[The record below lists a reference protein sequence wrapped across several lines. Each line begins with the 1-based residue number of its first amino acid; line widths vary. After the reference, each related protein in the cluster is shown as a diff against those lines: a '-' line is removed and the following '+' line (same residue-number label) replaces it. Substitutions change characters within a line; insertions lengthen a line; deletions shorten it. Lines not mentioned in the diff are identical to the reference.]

1 MEGGKSKLE
10 SWSAT
15 LGAGGRGVMRAAGGL
30 TLRRGETS
38 VNPTSSKMVTI
49 SVVGLSGGEK
59 DKGSMGVGKS
69 CLCNRFVA
77 PLADDYHIDHI
88 SVLSQSDFSGRVVNN
103 DHFLYWGEMYKTS
116 EDGVDFNIQVIEQTE
131 FIDDASF
138 QPFKASGKQE
148 PYVRRCANT
157 RLMSA
162 EKLMYICKN
171 QLGLE
176 QEFTL
181 QLLPDGRS
189 NIDGFICVFDVSLVP
204 NRTLERQVEMTAQI
218 LNSLLKTKKPIVL
231 ATTKNDEGND
241 TFVREAERLINR
253 KEFRGIIPMVETSS
267 HENINVDNAFFLV
280 SSMVDRTRGRVRVQ
294 SYNEAGRA
302 RRDILEMAQEQF
314 ARLVRTEVT
323 DYGAS
328 WTVVAKK
335 LSPCVEFHTF
345 VDIFGVDAA
354 QRIFRRHV
362 KKLKDTYLS
371 EKVARY
377 LDLLPEVLHE
387 LFPTISS
394 LGEDVSHLFDWKPA
408 TCTLCRKLEN
418 SQNKP
423 WDWMLIQD
431 RIKEHPDF
439 DRWFVEYPE
448 DTTWMEANL
457 FDGDASEH
465 RIPFDVLDSTEAETV
480 YKNLLNK
487 LHAEQKRSELQ
498 KDFKKLLEETGYI
511 TPGKKLD
518 EVRVLFMGRDCFES
532 LSEDQRQLIYDRHQ
546 QELIQRCRKS
556 FQELLLE
563 KADIFY
569 QFRSSPAGT
578 VTHDDILDITEALAE
593 DGRYKA
599 LDRMDADR
607 KLLLFQHLGFVHCP
621 IREHCPAF
629 PDCTDSLVERII
641 SRRASRP
648 VSWGT
653 DLTNLNLILLGVE
666 ELSLD
671 ISDQI
676 LSICPHSQ
684 FNYGGQIFDLELRR
698 ISGDVSLQQNAFKTK
713 KFNPQG
719 CFCVYSDSP
728 SLEYIR
734 ASLQK
739 ELLSN
744 LEQQDPLPF
753 QGLSMLILFEADPNI
768 PQQELNLL
776 QIEGQN
782 LADSLHC
789 PFLEFCPGEMETISD
804 CLRTLVES
812 SRQKSG
818 VLNVSPPSDTLPKP
832 EIRVIMCLL
841 CGDPFN
847 LEIEKVLGPLLG
859 SKTCT
864 QTGVR
869 CVVVELE
876 IQGTRRTVEVIL
888 TSYHSA
894 TDFRDDLVHGFIL
907 VYSTL
912 RKASLA
918 TLSAFSMNI
927 PELPIQV
934 VAVSESNLVD
944 NKDINQALNIQGSV
958 LAGQLNAHFAR
969 ANLNQSQKGLYQPF
983 FQEVLEKKGE
993 IEKAFSMDER
1003 LSGRL
1008 DDSGEGTLERP
1019 PRRNPIPPP
1028 RVDSYNVKGPGSLN
1042 SRSGSGRSGSGRS
1055 GSGSEIYER
1064 LPDSGS
1070 HGDLVS
1076 GSEDSDI
1083 YSQMDSLDRQGGGG
1097 GHKHRSSKQNGKHG
1111 AGGKPHKSRRQH
1123 GSAPPECSPPPIPS
1137 LAGRP
1142 SFTSSSPSPQ
1152 LGRERPNPFSRP
1164 MKSSTFNASL
1174 PGVHGIFKAD
1184 SMPLEMVKGKGME
1197 HNNFFQAGS
1206 DEYLDMGGSC
1216 SPPEPAPPD
1225 RTMNQSRGGRPEQ
1238 LQYRRLVKAST
1249 MPGGSHTSL
1258 EDISCWADDSQLPNK
1273 RPDSADAWQTGFGGG
1288 AYTTGRRGRSRAPL
1302 PALPP
1307 GKINLSDYNH
1317 VSAALGRLQVKPR
1330 SAPLAAVED
1339 LDRDHEGGYAVPR
1352 DTVTPGTKSEYSH
1365 PVLEP
1370 ARSKPR
1376 SKNRERRE
1384 RQAKLEISDS
1394 ESELSS
1400 DERHAKKPTAGKR
1413 PRKKRSAPVPIPVAP
1428 PAAPRTGIP
1437 VAMPQV
1443 PVMKPVPTPRVPE
1456 PRNPAPILAEQRRIE
1471 PELKQD
1477 TGTFSETESSTSPPS
1492 RILHARPFMFPPP
1505 PSGPPPPD
1513 QMRSRVDEGLLN
1525 SPREEQTDKQ
1535 KRKLEKEEKVRLK
1548 EIARQEKKEKEREK
1562 KEERE
1567 KAKEEKKKEKA
1578 EKKVAARQGMKANS
1592 VQGAVC
1598 MDDFRAS
1605 EDDPIPVFLS
1615 RTIKFIELEGL
1626 DAEGLYRVPGNRAH
1640 VDLLFQ
1646 QFDEDKNIDLGSL
1659 DIAVNAVATAVKDFF
1674 FKRLPPLLPTEHMTD
1689 LESIAS
1695 MQDRHMKLLE
1705 LKKLLDRLP
1714 RSNYAVIKFIFQHF
1728 VRVTE
1733 RSKDNCMDSKNL
1745 AICWWPTLL
1754 QYEFGD
1760 LTKFETMRPHLEDV
1774 VQTLIDQFRFLF
1786 CGQEEV
1792 MMV

>member
-487 LHAEQKRSELQ
+487 LHAEQKRSEIPKRLQ

-1123 GSAPPECSPPPIPS
+1123 G
-1137 LAGRP
+1137 
-1142 SFTSSSPSPQ
+1142 
-1152 LGRERPNPFSRP
+1152 
-1164 MKSSTFNASL
+1164 
-1174 PGVHGIFKAD
+1174 
-1184 SMPLEMVKGKGME
+1184 
-1197 HNNFFQAGS
+1197 
-1206 DEYLDMGGSC
+1206 
-1216 SPPEPAPPD
+1216 
-1225 RTMNQSRGGRPEQ
+1225 
-1238 LQYRRLVKAST
+1238 
-1249 MPGGSHTSL
+1249 
-1258 EDISCWADDSQLPNK
+1258 WADDSQLPNK

>member
-487 LHAEQKRSELQ
+487 LHAEQKRSEIPKRLQ

-1123 GSAPPECSPPPIPS
+1123 
-1137 LAGRP
+1137 
-1142 SFTSSSPSPQ
+1142 
-1152 LGRERPNPFSRP
+1152 
-1164 MKSSTFNASL
+1164 
-1174 PGVHGIFKAD
+1174 
-1184 SMPLEMVKGKGME
+1184 
-1197 HNNFFQAGS
+1197 
-1206 DEYLDMGGSC
+1206 
-1216 SPPEPAPPD
+1216 
-1225 RTMNQSRGGRPEQ
+1225 
-1238 LQYRRLVKAST
+1238 
-1249 MPGGSHTSL
+1249 
-1258 EDISCWADDSQLPNK
+1258 DDSQLPNK